1 MTMTQKRGKK
11 GENIALKSLE
21 AHLPRFAAIEVPGTL
36 KEKLLAAIPN
46 KQSKAVPK
54 HRVQRWPRAWEFG
67 AAAAA
72 VLILAL
78 IFVTNYGP
86 SRPSQL
92 VIADI
97 NDRPTYNILAD
108 QNNASLG
115 VAEPCGL
122 QWSITNQNEP

>member
-1 MTMTQKRGKK
+1 MTMAQKREKK
-11 GENIALKSLE
+11 GENIALKLLE
-21 AHLPRFAAIEVPGTL
+21 AHLRRFAAIEVPGTL

-54 HRVQRWPRAWEFG
+54 HRVQQWPRVWRFG

-72 VLILAL
+72 VLVLAL

-86 SRPSQL
+86 SRPAQL

-97 NDRPTYNILAD
+97 NDRPTYHILAD
-108 QNNASLG
+108 QNNASVG